1 LGEPVSSYEDRGA
14 KVIKFENRSNE
25 PIDLPNPKFLMI
37 HATMA
42 KVLHSSGAGEVLDLL
57 MDRFNPQSSPVP
69 AGKFSSDDF
78 DIRLSVLNLAGTHQ
92 NRLPTNIHVY

>member
-1 LGEPVSSYEDRGA
+1 MGEPLSSYEALGA
-14 KVIKFENRSNE
+14 KVIKFENRSSE

-42 KVLHSSGAGEVLDLL
+42 KVLHSSGASEVLDLV

-69 AGKFSSDDF
+69 AGKFSGDDF
-78 DIRLSVLNLAGTHQ
+78 DIRLSVLSLAGPHQ
-92 NRLPTNIHVY
+92 NYLPTDIHGY

>member
-1 LGEPVSSYEDRGA
+1 MGEPLAGHETLGA
-14 KVIKFENRSNE
+14 KVVKFENHSSE

-42 KVLHSSGAGEVLDLL
+42 KVLHSSGAGEVLDFV

-78 DIRLSVLNLAGTHQ
+78 DIRLSVLSLAGTHQ
-92 NRLPTNIHVY
+92 NHLPTNIRVY

>member
-1 LGEPVSSYEDRGA
+1 MSTYKTHGA
-14 KVIKFENRSNE
+14 KIVKFENHSNE

-42 KVLHSSGAGEVLDLL
+42 KVLHSSGAGEVLDFV

-78 DIRLSVLNLAGTHQ
+78 DIRLSVLSLAGTHQ
-92 NRLPTNIHVY
+92 NHLLPTNIHVY